1 MAGVKAY
8 PAGAKATWVPLG
20 ATWINR
26 DHPRAPASSVRKWAI
41 WSLHLQSCWP
51 HWCMP
56 DRGLLGLVSDLVVQR
71 RAALCTTLSIVIVSL
86 CISRPRLVARF
97 HATGTRRLESL
108 CQSCSETC
116 PNLARILPFSV
127 AHAYLG
133 YTHSSIRLNSS
144 LQSVQ
149 LALAHVVTPVSN

>member
-26 DHPRAPASSVRKWAI
+26 DHPRAPASSVRKWSI

-51 HWCMP
+51 HWCML
-56 DRGLLGLVSDLVVQR
+56 DRCLLGLVSDLVVQR

-86 CISRPRLVARF
+86 CISRPRLIARF
-97 HATGTRRLESL
+97 HTTGTRRLESL

-116 PNLARILPFSV
+116 PKPCSNTAILRRPCVPWLHTFKHPSEQLFAV
-127 AHAYLG
+127 G
-133 YTHSSIRLNSS
+133 T
-144 LQSVQ
+144 